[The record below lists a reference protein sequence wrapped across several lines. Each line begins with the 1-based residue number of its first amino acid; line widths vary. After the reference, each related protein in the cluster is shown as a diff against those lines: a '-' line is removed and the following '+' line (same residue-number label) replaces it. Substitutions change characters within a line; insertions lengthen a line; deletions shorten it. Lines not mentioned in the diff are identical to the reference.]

1 MQQSYYRSQGL
12 GIDILQTAIVSA
24 ILVFGS
30 NIDRIISKSLGEKNS
45 GFPSHPP
52 VSGVFAT
59 VKHFPVKMHEVVALQ
74 LKPFEK
80 KNFLFHILRNFKT
93 L

>member
-45 GFPSHPP
+45 GSPLSSSCFRS
-52 VSGVFAT
+52 FAT

-80 KNFLFHILRNFKT
+80 KIFFSIF
-93 L
+93 